1 MNIILSKHEAI
12 YVARHNDNIQK
23 YTVRTIYNI
32 KCYYRL
38 FKSNRTYITSF
49 LSNCNKWIIFVR
61 IWYLNIWRSFMS
73 LLLTTHCMLQAYC
86 VFLIYI
92 YIYTCKFILVFR
104 KATENVIYFLKK
116 EMK

>member
-38 FKSNRTYITSF
+38 FKSSKHEAIYVARHNDNIQKYTVRTIY
-49 LSNCNKWIIFVR
+49 
-61 IWYLNIWRSFMS
+61 NI
-73 LLLTTHCMLQAYC
+73 
-86 VFLIYI
+86 
-92 YIYTCKFILVFR
+92 K
-104 KATENVIYFLKK
+104 
-116 EMK
+116 MKN

>member
-38 FKSNRTYITSF
+38 FKSE
-49 LSNCNKWIIFVR
+49 
-61 IWYLNIWRSFMS
+61 
-73 LLLTTHCMLQAYC
+73 YC

-92 YIYTCKFILVFR
+92 YIYTCKCILVFR
-104 KATENVIYFLKK
+104 KATENVIYFKK
-116 EMK
+116 RNEIKYGRI

>member
-38 FKSNRTYITSF
+38 FKSE
-49 LSNCNKWIIFVR
+49 
-61 IWYLNIWRSFMS
+61 
-73 LLLTTHCMLQAYC
+73 YC

-92 YIYTCKFILVFR
+92 YIY
-104 KATENVIYFLKK
+104 
-116 EMK
+116 M